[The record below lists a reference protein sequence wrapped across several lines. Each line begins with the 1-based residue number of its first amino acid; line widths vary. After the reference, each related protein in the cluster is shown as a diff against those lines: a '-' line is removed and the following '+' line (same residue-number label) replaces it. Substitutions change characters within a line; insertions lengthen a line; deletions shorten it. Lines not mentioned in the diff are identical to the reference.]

1 MKFKL
6 PTFNVEVG
14 VNAVFAR
21 LFNKPKPSKAVQQ
34 LHDLAE
40 DAANTADQLEAYM
53 SEVNA
58 GIQELERLAEEAA
71 YERDQLRRVAA
82 GLEALASGGDVSKD
96 VF

>member
-14 VNAVFAR
+14 VNAVFDR

-40 DAANTADQLEAYM
+40 DAANTANQLETYID
-53 SEVNA
+53 EVNA
-58 GIQELERLAEEAA
+58 GILKLELLVDEAA

-82 GLEALASGGDVSKD
+82 GLEALASGGDVSKET
-96 VF
+96 V